1 MKITINGLPGEGK
14 TTVAAIIEKALR
26 AEGLNVIV
34 DESEI
39 EQIKEVDLLRTIPS
53 LRMRQTEIT
62 IRSKSGK
69 GHRS

>member
-14 TTVAAIIEKALR
+14 TTVAAIIEKTLR

-53 LRMRQTEIT
+53 LRTRQTEIT

>member
-53 LRMRQTEIT
+53 LRTRQTEIT